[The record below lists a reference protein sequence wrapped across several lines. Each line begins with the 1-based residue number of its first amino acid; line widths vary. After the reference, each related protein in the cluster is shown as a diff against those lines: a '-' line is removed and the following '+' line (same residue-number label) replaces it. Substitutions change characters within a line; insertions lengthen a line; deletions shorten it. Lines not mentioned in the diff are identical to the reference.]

1 MHIGVH
7 VSVSRRLAHATVG
20 FAGSR
25 RGIVPGAVSSRLV
38 GALSAF
44 GCRFAVGCAPGIDA
58 CCRSALAASAAPR
71 TTVYCA
77 FPSRVPAVQASG
89 LRAVCISSKGLSA
102 AAALHR
108 RTVSMVGRCSTLV
121 LFPDDPATG
130 AWGRGSSLA
139 FNTAVQRHI
148 PVFVVTEQPPTG
160 TRQYRV
166 FADSLC
172 GVINGYWVVPS
183 YVGELEGLIDAR

>member
-1 MHIGVH
+1 M
-7 VSVSRRLAHATVG
+7 RLPYATVG

-25 RGIVPGAVSSRLV
+25 RGVVPAAVSSRLLS
-38 GALSAF
+38 ALSALD
-44 GCRFAVGCAPGIDA
+44 CRFVVGCAPGVDA
-58 CCRSALAASAAPR
+58 CFRSALAASAASR
-71 TTVYCA
+71 ATIFCA
-77 FPSRVPAVQASG
+77 FPSRVRTVQASG

-108 RTVSMVGRCSTLV
+108 RTVTMVSGCDLLV

-130 AWGRGSSLA
+130 SWGKGSSLA

-148 PVFVVTEQPPTG
+148 PVFVVTEQPPAG

-172 GVINGYWVVPS
+172 GVIKGYWVVPS
-183 YVGELEGLIDAR
+183 YVGRLEGLVDAR